1 MLYCTINDFPAYGNL
16 SGYRLKTDKGCPVC
30 GDDTESEW
38 LENSGKYAYMG
49 HRRFLPENHPYR
61 KRKKAFYGKTEY
73 RPAQKHNIHPHYL
86 GRAGYV
92 GKKEEWFKEEL
103 RQEKENWPNDD
114 PVLTQNSVVAH
125 LMDRGYL
132 WVKAHTPSSSAPPP
146 QTREVIDKF
155 KHYKEKEKK
164 GEFVP
169 TRFEDALVKAIGK
182 PEHIGITRGVGN
194 FVGLQTYFG
203 KPASRDNRGKR
214 YTDDDIRLLIE
225 KAKSETME
233 EMNIIME
240 NKIVE
245 VLRNNGKISFSD
257 ANLVTSP
264 KNRSPNEHDQSS
276 CHSTHPSD
284 PFIGSKERIH
294 CRLAIIEDGE
304 VVVVA
309 EGMVSPWIKRK
320 MVHSTPWTKQNAHV
334 SIDRVIKANAP
345 LPCPW
350 NGFSKVGEVEGS
362 FAQWPKTLIL
372 LGEDEANNEENNRK
386 RKVNMKDTKE
396 SGNKVRK
403 KATSVKKDKGKKRL
417 EVKKMTADL

>member
-1 MLYCTINDFPAYGNL
+1 
-16 SGYRLKTDKGCPVC
+16 
-30 GDDTESEW
+30 
-38 LENSGKYAYMG
+38 
-49 HRRFLPENHPYR
+49 
-61 KRKKAFYGKTEY
+61 
-73 RPAQKHNIHPHYL
+73 
-86 GRAGYV
+86 
-92 GKKEEWFKEEL
+92 
-103 RQEKENWPNDD
+103 
-114 PVLTQNSVVAH
+114 
-125 LMDRGYL
+125 MDRGYL

-146 QTREVIDKF
+146 QTQEVIDKF

-169 TRFEDALVKAIGK
+169 SRFEDALVKAIGK
-182 PEHIGITRGVGN
+182 PEHMGRTRGVGN

-203 KPASRDNRGKR
+203 KPASRDNRGKW
-214 YTDDDIRLLIE
+214 YTDDDIRLLIQ

-233 EMNIIME
+233 QMNIIME
-240 NKIVE
+240 KKIVE

-257 ANLVTSP
+257 ATLVTSP

-276 CHSTHPSD
+276 CHSTYPSD
-284 PFIGSKERIH
+284 PFIGLKERIH

-309 EGMVSPWIKRK
+309 EEMVSPWVEGK
-320 MVHSTPWTKQNAHV
+320 MVQNTPLTKQNAHV

-372 LGEDEANNEENNRK
+372 LGEDELIRYTTIITYNI
-386 RKVNMKDTKE
+386 VITDI
-396 SGNKVRK
+396 
-403 KATSVKKDKGKKRL
+403 
-417 EVKKMTADL
+417 